1 MTAAAAAG
9 RDGARARRIVL
20 VAGEPS
26 GDRHA
31 ARLATALLAEPA
43 LAGVTLCGVAGPL
56 MRAAGVEPI
65 ARMEDVSVVGF
76 TEVLG
81 RLPALLSVRHAIE
94 RAIADPRTA
103 LFLPVDF
110 PGMNLPLCR
119 VARRRR
125 VPVLYY
131 IAPQAWAWGR
141 GRVRALARDVDRL
154 AVILPFEEEFFRGEG
169 VAATHVGHPLVES
182 LAPEQSRADFLAGLG
197 LAEGEPYLALLP
209 GSRDQEVARLGP
221 PLLGALTALR
231 RERPGVRAIVAAA
244 SPAHRLRLEAMI
256 PPELA
261 AAGAVLVVDGRTRE
275 TLAYARAA
283 VVASGTA
290 TLECAA
296 LGTPLVIVYRMAG
309 VSYGIARRLV
319 RLPRARFGLAN
330 IVAGGDVAPELL
342 QAAVTP
348 SAIAGALKPLW
359 DEGPE
364 RVRALERLATVR
376 GRLGGPGASTR
387 TAALAAE
394 LVARHRDG
402 A

>member
-1 MTAAAAAG
+1 
-9 RDGARARRIVL
+9 
-20 VAGEPS
+20 
-26 GDRHA
+26 
-31 ARLATALLAEPA
+31 
-43 LAGVTLCGVAGPL
+43 
-56 MRAAGVEPI
+56 MRAAGVEAI

-76 TEVLG
+76 AEVLG
-81 RLPALLSVRHAIE
+81 RLPALLAVRRTVE
-94 RAIADPRTA
+94 RAIADKRTA
-103 LFLPVDF
+103 LFLPIDF
-110 PGMNLPLCR
+110 PGMNLPLCK
-119 VARRRR
+119 VARRHG

-141 GRVRALARDVDRL
+141 GRVKALARDVDRL

-169 VAATHVGHPLVES
+169 VAATHVGHPLIES
-182 LAPEQSRADFLAGLG
+182 LAPEESRIEFLGRLGWPADQ
-197 LAEGEPYLALLP
+197 PYLALLP

-221 PLLGALTALR
+221 PLYGGLGALR
-231 RERPGVRAIVAAA
+231 RERPGVKAIVAAA
-244 SPAHRLRLEAMI
+244 SAAHRARLAAMV
-256 PPELA
+256 PGDLA
-261 AAGAVLVVDGRTRE
+261 AAGVVAVVEGKTRE

-309 VSYGIARRLV
+309 LSYGIARRLV
-319 RLPRARFGLAN
+319 KLPRARFGLAN

-342 QAAVTP
+342 QAQVTP
-348 SAIAGALKPLW
+348 SAIAAALRPLW

-364 RVRALERLATVR
+364 RLRALERLATVR
-376 GRLGGPGASTR
+376 GRLGGPGASAR

-394 LVARHRDG
+394 LVAKAGVG